1 MSFIDFTTRANGIL
15 FDLTSQGTET
25 LYVFRPSVFHT
36 IVRVSVTSDKMSYKD
51 SDGQDFNFSFDG
63 TEYAQLK
70 IGGVASASN
79 LDLFNDFIALL

>member
-1 MSFIDFTTRANGIL
+1 MSFINFTTTANGIL
-15 FDLTSQGTET
+15 FDLTSLGTET

-36 IVRVSVTSDKMSYKD
+36 IVRVSVTADRMSYKD

-70 IGGVASASN
+70 IGGVDSASN

>member
-15 FDLTSQGTET
+15 FDLTSQDTET

-36 IVRVSVTSDKMSYKD
+36 IVRVSVTADRMSYKD

-70 IGGVASASN
+70 IGGVASNSN